1 VPGYCLAPLRVRV
14 YTRAVLR
21 TILGLSLL
29 FVTLT
34 AAPAFAQVDFS
45 GVWAVRYHED
55 QIERVAGSELGD
67 YLGLPLNDAARL
79 RADSW
84 DAELHALPEWQ
95 CRPHATDYIWRSV
108 QPARIWK
115 DVEPVT
121 GAVTAFHVSFQDVLQ
136 RTIYM
141 DGRPHPP
148 AEAAHTW
155 AGFSTGKWEGDM
167 LTVSVTHLKEGY
179 IRRNGP
185 PRSDL
190 ATVTEHWLR
199 HGDYLTIV
207 QIVDD
212 PIYLDEP
219 FIQTTDFALDLHQ
232 QPPPIYCEIEEET
245 ERPKGSIPH
254 HLPGSNHA
262 VEEFA
267 QKHRVPVAAVRG
279 GVETTYPAFRKTMTQ
294 ADRPSAAATRP
305 VTNRSRANDAPATD
319 IRVLKVR
326 ENVSML
332 SGAGGNITVL
342 TFPQGVLLVDTGL
355 PQMTD
360 QVLATIKRLSDQP
373 ITHII
378 NTHVHPDHTGGNAA
392 LAMSGRKIAG
402 DEIAGDSAGGPEG
415 ATIIAH
421 ENVLMKLSAPSGTQ
435 PPAPS
440 RAWPSSTYHHDT
452 MKLSAHFHGGEAIQ
466 IFHEPAAHTNG
477 DSVVLFRRADVIM
490 TGDIFSTTSYP
501 VIDVAAG
508 GSINGVIAALNHVL
522 DLAFPEFRTE
532 GGTMVIP
539 GHGRLC
545 DAADVGYYRD
555 MVTIIRDRVQD
566 AIAHGQTLEQV
577 KAAGL
582 TRDYDPRYGA
592 TTGPWTTD
600 MFVEAVYKSL
610 SAKQAKSQE

>member
-1 VPGYCLAPLRVRV
+1 VPIISL
-14 YTRAVLR
+14 YTPAVLR
-21 TILGLSLL
+21 TILASVFLSI
-29 FVTLT
+29 TLT
-34 AAPAFAQVDFS
+34 ATSAFAQIDFS
-45 GVWAVRYHED
+45 GVWTVRYHED
-55 QIERVAGSELGD
+55 QFERLQGSELGD

-108 QPARIWK
+108 QPVRIWK

-121 GAVTAFHVSFQDVLQ
+121 GEVIAYHASFQDVLQ

-148 AEAAHTW
+148 EEAAHTW

-212 PIYLDEP
+212 PVYLEEP
-219 FIQTTDFALDLHQ
+219 FIQTTDFVLDLRQ
-232 QPPPIYCEIEEET
+232 QPRPIYCEVEEET

-254 HLPGSNHA
+254 HLPGTSHA

-267 QKHRVPVAAVRG
+267 QNHKLPIAAVRG
-279 GVETTYPAFRKTMTQ
+279 GAETTYPAFRKTMNQTRS
-294 ADRPSAAATRP
+294 AEASRGRSRPNASAATE
-305 VTNRSRANDAPATD
+305 

-326 ENVSML
+326 DNVYML
-332 SGAGGNITVL
+332 SGAGGNITAL

-360 QVLATIKRLSDQP
+360 KVLAAIKRLSDQP

-378 NTHVHPDHTGGNAA
+378 NTHIHADHTGGNEKLA
-392 LAMSGRKIAG
+392 LSGRKIAG
-402 DEIAGDSAGGPEG
+402 DEIAGDAAGGPEG

-421 ENVLMKLSAPSGTQ
+421 ENVLLKMSAPSGAQ
-435 PPAPS
+435 SPMPE
-440 RAWPSSTYHHDT
+440 RAWPSSTYHHDS
-452 MKLSAHFHGGEAIQ
+452 MKLSTHFHGGEAIQ
-466 IFHEPAAHTNG
+466 IFHEPAAHTDG

-490 TGDIFSTTSYP
+490 TGDVFSTTSYP

-522 DLAFPEFRTE
+522 DLAFADFRTE

-545 DAADVGYYRD
+545 DSADVAYYRD
-555 MVTIIRDRVQD
+555 MVTIVRDRVQD
-566 AIAHGQTLEQV
+566 AIAKKKTLDEI

-592 TTGPWTTD
+592 TTGSWTTD

-610 SAKQAKSQE
+610 IAKQTKSQG